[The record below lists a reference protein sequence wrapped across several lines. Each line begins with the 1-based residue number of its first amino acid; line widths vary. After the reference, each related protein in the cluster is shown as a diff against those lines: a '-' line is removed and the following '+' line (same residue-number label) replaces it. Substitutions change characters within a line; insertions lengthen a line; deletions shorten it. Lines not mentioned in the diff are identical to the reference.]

1 MLLCN
6 VYVLY
11 SSMEER
17 HLDEWGSLKSNQIK
31 NQIVTHF
38 VVWLLALTEKV
49 WIVEMQLI
57 PDH

>member
-17 HLDEWGSLKSNQIK
+17 YLAEWGSLKSNQIK
-31 NQIVTHF
+31 LFGGKFDLQQKK
-38 VVWLLALTEKV
+38 LKL
-49 WIVEMQLI
+49 
-57 PDH
+57 